1 MYIKCHLRNISNNC
15 FISQILFATWFFF
28 SLLPNFS
35 RKKNLESR
43 RLWLWISLDATRTG
57 DIPPNSG
64 TSRGLEKR
72 LRVLQKKTAAGP
84 FWYPEDIA
92 KDERIL
98 PKPSTRGVP
107 GVCAVRVCWNV
118 FFVYWGL
125 KGTFCPDHQLWLD
138 FATAIFHLTHSMIF
152 WKFPLKGPA
161 TDSRRWWKEMVKNCW
176 ICAEVS
182 FFNHCCAGL
191 SNATWTWNLG
201 FFNGREVTCQQSKMF
216 QGWHSQGS
224 LARIQSQVALMY
236 TPEN

>member
-1 MYIKCHLRNISNNC
+1 MI
-15 FISQILFATWFFF
+15 FF

-84 FWYPEDIA
+84 FWYPKDIA

-98 PKPSTRGVP
+98 PKPLTRGVP

-125 KGTFCPDHQLWLD
+125 NGTFCPDHQLWLD
-138 FATAIFHLTHSMIF
+138 FATAIFHLTHSMTF
-152 WKFPLKGPA
+152 WRFPLKGPA
-161 TDSRRWWKEMVKNCW
+161 TNSRRWWKNAGFVLRSPSLIIVAQGFPMLHGLGTWDFSMEGKWHVNNPKCFRGDIHRGVWQGFRVKL
-176 ICAEVS
+176 
-182 FFNHCCAGL
+182 H
-191 SNATWTWNLG
+191 
-201 FFNGREVTCQQSKMF
+201 
-216 QGWHSQGS
+216 
-224 LARIQSQVALMY
+224 
-236 TPEN
+236 